1 MPVRAP
7 AAAICIAAGGAS
19 SRWRRRLSFA
29 AALLV
34 VCATGASPSLAA
46 TTEARN
52 PPESIAIPVALTPQ
66 EIDALVA
73 LAKVWGFLKYH
84 HPAVANGALDW
95 DAELIAR
102 VPEVLAA
109 TDVAQRNAVLAEWIG
124 RLGVPERCEPCASA
138 PREVQ
143 LAAPIAWI
151 RDADTWGERLSG
163 QLQQIHR
170 HRFAGTESRH
180 VALTPNVGHA
190 IFREL
195 PYDAA
200 SLPDPGRRLLA
211 LFRYWNLV
219 EYWFPYRDRIDGDWA
234 DVLPEFIPKLLAAT
248 ARASYERVLFALVT
262 RLGDAHANLW
272 ELRGSLPPQ
281 GSCRLP
287 LDIRMAEG
295 RAVVVSVAESRLPVR
310 VGDVVEAVDGRAVSA
325 LFAEWAPYYS
335 ASNETGRAFDMAYSL
350 PRGRCGPSVLTVSR
364 SDGQHRLRLTRT
376 AQAEPAPRVGDRPGD
391 SYQRLSA
398 DIAYLKLST
407 ISAKDIDSYL
417 AHAEGTRGLVID
429 LRNYPADFVVFALG
443 NRLVSRTTPFARF
456 TRPDLANPGAF
467 VWTEPIVLEPSG
479 RPYRGRVAIL
489 VNEISMSQA
498 EYTAMAFRAVPGAVV
513 VGSTTAG
520 ADGNVSRFVL
530 PGAVRSSF
538 SGIGVFY
545 PDRTPTQRTG
555 IVPDVV
561 VAPTIAGIR
570 AGRDEVLEA
579 AVRLL
584 EAEPR

>member
-1 MPVRAP
+1 MSGQRSFSVRFATVLLAACALVAVPSLHAAP
-7 AAAICIAAGGAS
+7 KAPIAAPPPEAAAIS
-19 SRWRRRLSFA
+19 
-29 AALLV
+29 AAL
-34 VCATGASPSLAA
+34 TSL
-46 TTEARN
+46 
-52 PPESIAIPVALTPQ
+52 Q
-66 EIDALVA
+66 IDALTA
-73 LAKVWGFLKYH
+73 LAKVWGFLKVH
-84 HPAVANGALDW
+84 HPEVAAGKYDW
-95 DAELIAR
+95 DAELIRMLPLMLA
-102 VPEVLAA
+102 VPDVEGRNEALA
-109 TDVAQRNAVLAEWIG
+109 DWIVQ
-124 RLGVPERCEPCASA
+124 LGVPDRCEPCARDA
-138 PREVQ
+138 TDVQ
-143 LAAPIAWI
+143 LAAPIDWI
-151 RDADTWGERLSG
+151 RDAGTWGERLSG

-170 HRFAGTESRH
+170 YRFAGAESRY
-180 VALTPNVGHA
+180 VALTPNVGHP
-190 IFREL
+190 IFRDL
-195 PYDAA
+195 PYDA
-200 SLPDPGRRLLA
+200 SPLPDAGRRVLA
-211 LFRYWNLV
+211 LVRYWNLV

-234 DVLPEFIPKLLAAT
+234 AVLPEFIPKLLAAT
-248 ARASYERVLFALVT
+248 TRASYEHVLFALVT
-262 RLGDAHANLW
+262 RVGDAHANLW

-295 RAVVVSVAESRLPVR
+295 RAVVVSVADPHLPVR
-310 VGDVVEAVDGRAVSA
+310 VGDVVEAVDGRAVSV

-335 ASNETGRAFDMAYSL
+335 ASNEVGRAFDMAYSL
-350 PRGRCGPSVLTVSR
+350 PRGRCGPTVLAVSR
-364 SDGQHRLRLTRT
+364 ADGRHRLRLTRT
-376 AQAEPAPRVGDRPGD
+376 TAAEPAPRVGDRPGD

-429 LRNYPADFVVFALG
+429 IRNYPSDFVVFALG
-443 NRLVSRTTPFARF
+443 NRLVSRTTPFVRF

-467 VWTEPIVLEPSG
+467 VWTEPVVLEPVG
-479 RPYRGRVAIL
+479 RTYAGRIAIL

-520 ADGNVSRFVL
+520 ADGNASRLVL

-545 PDRTPTQRTG
+545 PDRTPTQRVG

-561 VAPTIAGIR
+561 VSPTIEGIR

-579 AVRLL
+579 ALRLL
-584 EAEPR
+584 EAAPR